1 MTGYADSAPAFRSLL
16 NLLAAWTSE
25 IPVVLSV
32 TVQKSPERIIY
43 VFTVPGQLC
52 HHLGIVTGKYP
63 VDGEN
68 DHNITAVC
76 CHTSRYEDVRYNYYH
91 AVSHQIAAQ
100 LVHTVSSGH
109 ELCYFIS

>member
-25 IPVVLSV
+25 ISVVLSV
-32 TVQKSPERIIY
+32 AVQKSPERIIY
-43 VFTVPGQLC
+43 VFAVPGQLR
-52 HHLGIVTGKYP
+52 HHLGMVTGKNS
-63 VDGEN
+63 VDSEKY
-68 DHNITAVC
+68 HNITDVC
-76 CHTSRYEDVRYNYYH
+76 CRMSRYEDISYNYYH

-100 LVHTVSSGH
+100 LVHTVSAGH